1 MILDEP
7 SSRLD
12 AATETMLQVAVD
24 QLMSRCTGIIIA
36 HRLATLEQVDKIMVL
51 GDGRILEFGS
61 REELAQDPASHYA
74 RLLITGREEELA

>member
-12 AATETMLQVAVD
+12 AATEMMLQVAVD
-24 QLMSRCTGIIIA
+24 QLMSSCTGIIIA

-51 GDGRILEFGS
+51 GDGRIMEFGA
-61 REELAQDPASHYA
+61 REALALDPASHYA
-74 RLLITGREEELA
+74 RLLRGREEELA